1 MAEEPQ
7 PSNVH
12 EGAGGPEATPANAED
27 RKAAAAMDSLDTRGE
42 DEGKRDVNTEAL
54 GQAMKNISGAGEKK
68 VEEKR
73 AVKVDPADVNLL
85 VDQLDLSKAKATEL
99 LKAHDANAVKAM
111 TAWVTASA

>member
-85 VDQLDLSKAKATEL
+85 VSRNTTHDWKRRVMTEANWIATGRP
-99 LKAHDANAVKAM
+99 
-111 TAWVTASA
+111 T